1 MTVVSAA
8 LKRPGLSA
16 LRARIALIARP
27 RTPEPLPAHID
38 RRRVYIL
45 PTGFGLFMAVLLL
58 AMLIGALN
66 YNNNPALLMAFL
78 LAALVHNSFY
88 RAHLNLSG
96 LSLLSVS
103 ADPAHAGQ
111 PLTLRC
117 LVAASGKRPHPGL
130 RISAG
135 QSECTASLDA
145 ESRQTLTLEL
155 AAPTRGWQPIP
166 RLRVDTR
173 QPHGLAIA
181 WCWFWPDSRLL
192 VYPALEPHPPPLPGA
207 QGERGQRWRLGQGE
221 ELHHLRDYRIG
232 DPIREIAW
240 KPSARHHQLLV
251 REHETTRG
259 ADVALDYAELHGL
272 DREARVRRLAAW
284 VVEAERRG
292 LRYRLR
298 LPGGALGLGQ
308 GRDHRHACL
317 KALAVMP
324 HD

>member
-1 MTVVSAA
+1 MASVAS
-8 LKRPGLSA
+8 KRPALSA

-27 RTPEPLPAHID
+27 RKPEPLPAHID

-103 ADPAHAGQ
+103 ADPVHAGQ
-111 PLTLRC
+111 SLALRC
-117 LVAASGKRPHPGL
+117 LIAGSGKRRHAGL
-130 RISAG
+130 RLSAG
-135 QSECTASLDA
+135 ASECTASLDA
-145 ESRQTLTLEL
+145 DARQTLTIDLP
-155 AAPTRGWQPIP
+155 APTRGWLPVP

-181 WCWFWPDSRLL
+181 WCGFWPSTQLL

-207 QGERGQRWRLGQGE
+207 HGERGQRWRLGQGE

-251 REHETTRG
+251 RQHETTRG
-259 ADVALDYAELHGL
+259 ADVVLDYAELHGL
-272 DREARVRRLAAW
+272 DREARIRRLAAW
-284 VVEAERRG
+284 VVEAERRS

-298 LPGGALGLGQ
+298 LPGSALGLGQ

-317 KALAVMP
+317 KALAVLP